1 MHPFCQHVCL
11 CVQIGEIF
19 FLICILIGQI
29 RFEMAQ
35 YILCLIIR
43 PRPYL
48 ASLQRQYLR
57 PPAPTVQL
65 HVEHVPPVDDEPLPV
80 RVILPA
86 KVVDGVLSHVRPLG
100 GGHRQAQPR
109 ATGVHPLRHRLHEEP
124 RPRLGAVHKA
134 PVGTHGD
141 RLGRFSKRRRDADE
155 PGVHFN
161 GQFRDLQKFIT
172 NHVQGDPSARG
183 KDYFDISSVSE
194 NIGMSRNRCQHN
206 LFRKQ
211 MGHPVQGHPS
221 GQLQPP
227 VNID

>member
-1 MHPFCQHVCL
+1 MAIRTLSIKDDRVLSSVWFSLDRLIGVISKFGGLLMHPFCQHVCL

-43 PRPYL
+43 PYL
-48 ASLQRQYLR
+48 ASLQRQDLR

-86 KVVDGVLSHVRPLG
+86 EVVDGVLPHVRPLG
-100 GGHRQAQPR
+100 GGHGQAQPR
-109 ATGVHPLRHRLHEEP
+109 APVHPLRHRLHEEP
-124 RPRLGAVHKA
+124 RPRLGAVHEA
-134 PVGTHGD
+134 PVGAHGD
-141 RLGRFSKRRRDADE
+141 RLGRFAKRRRDADE

-161 GQFRDLQKFIT
+161 RQFKDLQKSVT
-172 NHVQGDPSARG
+172 NHL
-183 KDYFDISSVSE
+183 K
-194 NIGMSRNRCQHN
+194 
-206 LFRKQ
+206 
-211 MGHPVQGHPS
+211 GHPS

-227 VNID
+227 VRPSNGKPAV